1 MIARLIEWSM
11 RHRFLV
17 GCATGLGR
25 VVGVVGSE
33 AGGFVVLL
41 FVSINILDIPER

>member
-1 MIARLIEWSM
+1 MFSGLQFGAKD
-11 RHRFLV
+11 F
-17 GCATGLGR
+17 GLGR